1 MASESALDSETP
13 QDQEPDAPSE
23 KQEVVLSE
31 DLERR
36 LAEMLEPEVQLHR
49 QGLGRE
55 SRIAFFAVAIFAVVA
70 LLWPAEEDDTAP
82 MGNLVDITGQ
92 VVPLASQMAP
102 VTLIHFWSTW
112 CPPCITET
120 PAIQR
125 LAADYANHRRFNLVM
140 IAVAD
145 DNDKVRDFLGSD
157 NPGLFDP
164 DWKVAKSYG
173 TDKLPETHL
182 VVNGKMVESFIG
194 AVDWDDPAIR
204 QKIEDALGASEM
216 PTGNA

>member
-1 MASESALDSETP
+1 MSSQAPEAESLEEALRPEPATEASPA
-13 QDQEPDAPSE
+13 A
-23 KQEVVLSE
+23 
-31 DLERR
+31 
-36 LAEMLEPEVQLHR
+36 R

-55 SRIAFFAVAIFAVVA
+55 ARLAFFAVAIFALGA
-70 LLWPAEEDDTAP
+70 LLWPATEDKTAP
-82 MGNLVDITGQ
+82 LGNLVDIRGQ

-112 CPPCITET
+112 CPPCIVET

-125 LAADYANHRRFNLVM
+125 LAADYADHRRFNLVM
-140 IAVAD
+140 VAVAD
-145 DNDKVRDFLGSD
+145 DNEKVRDFLGSD

-204 QKIEDALGASEM
+204 RKIEQALDDSKIEDAA
-216 PTGNA
+216 